1 MSPRKPG
8 PGTGDQRP
16 GREDRPRARSA
27 RRAARPRAGVS
38 GPSSPVPA
46 RRGSVLI
53 VALLVSALIG
63 IALVSFLRVNQNS
76 LNLAN
81 RSFFNT
87 TALNLAE
94 TGVEEALWSF
104 NQASD
109 GVALATAW
117 DGWDRSDGVSAKRT
131 FTDFALGANARATV
145 KVLVDRYDPAAGTQ
159 PKVVAQ
165 ATVRIAN
172 ESLTLSKWIEV
183 SLRRRSKFAM
193 GLVARNQIT
202 FRGNTAS
209 VDSWNS
215 LYKDDGTPRAAAVDY
230 SDPVKH
236 SSGSVG
242 STSVAVGSVAVNN
255 ADIWGFASVG
265 SSSSSAISVGANG
278 SIAAYGQ
285 PPGTVDTSRIATD
298 FTTNFDSTTTP
309 STGTWITGS
318 FPSSIGVAGTT
329 TTYRY
334 AGQITSSF
342 TVVGNVTLILTGT
355 GGDVVRMTGNDELT
369 IATNS
374 SLNLYASGGLK
385 FNGDGVTNQTNQAT
399 ALQIWGTGDTTQD
412 IEVGGGPY
420 FKGLIYAPNADVT
433 LHGNPDVMGSIV
445 ANNIDVEG
453 SAKFHYDESLAN
465 YGGSNPYGVVKWR
478 ELISDT
484 DRTTYVAALSGW

>member
-1 MSPRKPG
+1 VNEVAR
-8 PGTGDQRP
+8 
-16 GREDRPRARSA
+16 RARSA
-27 RRAARPRAGVS
+27 GRAARPRPGLSAH
-38 GPSSPVPA
+38 SSPA
-46 RRGSVLI
+46 AGRRGSVLI
-53 VALLVSALIG
+53 VALLVAALIG

-76 LNLAN
+76 LQLAN
-81 RSFFNT
+81 RSFYNT

-94 TGVEEALWSF
+94 TGIEEALWSF
-104 NQASD
+104 NQAAD

-131 FTDFALGANARATV
+131 FTDFALSANARATV
-145 KVLVDRYDPAAGTQ
+145 KVLVDRFDPAAATQ

-165 ATVRIAN
+165 ATIRIPG
-172 ESLTLSKWIEV
+172 ESLPLSKWIEV

-215 LYKDDGTPRAAAVDY
+215 LFKDDGTPRASPVDY
-230 SDPVKH
+230 SDAVKH

-278 SIAAYGQ
+278 TIAAYGQ
-285 PPGTVDTSRIATD
+285 SPGTVDTSRIATD
-298 FTTNFDSTTTP
+298 FTTNFDSTATP
-309 STGTWITGS
+309 AGGTWITGS
-318 FPSSIGVAGTT
+318 FPSSIGVAGTS

-355 GGDVVRMTGNDELT
+355 GGDVVRMTGNDELK
-369 IATNS
+369 IAASS
-374 SLNLYASGGLK
+374 SLNLYAAGGLK
-385 FNGDGVTNQTNQAT
+385 FNGNGVTNQTNQAT

-420 FKGLIYAPNADVT
+420 FKGLVYAPNADVT

-453 SAKFHYDESLAN
+453 SAKFHYDEALAS
-465 YGGSNPYGVVKWR
+465 YGGNNPYGVVKWR
-478 ELISDT
+478 ELLSDT
-484 DRTTYVAALSGW
+484 DRTAYVAALSGW